1 MRRRDFFGLAFGST
15 AFVWPRETLAQQS
28 GKLPVIAFLGGATPQ
43 MWAPWTGAF
52 VDRLKALGWIDGQT
66 VRLEFR
72 WAEGKPEL
80 ITPLAQEFARLNPN
94 VIIGGAN
101 DVAGTKAIR
110 KEIPTVPIL
119 FFANDPLGSG
129 LVNSLARPSG
139 NLTGISLQTLD
150 LANKRFEILREAVLS
165 MRRLAVMANANIAPT
180 TLEMETVQGLAR
192 KFGIDAVPLEIRR
205 SEDIESAFARLQTEQ
220 VDALYVVIDA
230 LLNTNRLLIVRSAQA
245 AKLPAIY
252 GTHDWVH
259 YRGAL

>member
-1 MRRRDFFGLAFGST
+1 MRRREFFGLAIAST
-15 AFVWPRETLAQQS
+15 AFGWPRPVVAQQS
-28 GKLPVIAFLGGATPQ
+28 GKLPVIAFLGGATPT
-43 MWAPWTGAF
+43 MWAPWTSAF

-110 KEIPTVPIL
+110 KEIPTIPII

-139 NLTGISLQTLD
+139 NMTGISLQTLD
-150 LANKRFEILREAVLS
+150 QANKRFELLRETVPG
-165 MRRLAVMANANIAPT
+165 MRRLAVMANAN
-180 TLEMETVQGLAR
+180 
-192 KFGIDAVPLEIRR
+192 
-205 SEDIESAFARLQTEQ
+205 
-220 VDALYVVIDA
+220 
-230 LLNTNRLLIVRSAQA
+230 NN
-245 AKLPAIY
+245 
-252 GTHDWVH
+252 
-259 YRGAL
+259 

>member
-1 MRRRDFFGLAFGST
+1 
-15 AFVWPRETLAQQS
+15 
-28 GKLPVIAFLGGATPQ
+28 

-101 DVAGTKAIR
+101 DVAGTRAIR
-110 KEIPTVPIL
+110 KEIPTTPII

-139 NLTGISLQTLD
+139 NMTGISLQTLD
-150 LANKRFEILREAVLS
+150 LANKRFELLRETVPNIH
-165 MRRLAVMANANIAPT
+165 RLAVMANANIAPT
-180 TLEMETVQGLAR
+180 TLEMNTVQELAR
-192 KFGIDAVPLEIRR
+192 KFEIDPIPLEIRR
-205 SEDIESAFARLQTEQ
+205 AEDIESAFAKLKTEQ
-220 VDALYVVIDA
+220 VDALIRRDRCTSEYQSLGYRKIGGSGKIAGD
-230 LLNTNRLLIVRSAQA
+230 LWHSRLGPFRR
-245 AKLPAIY
+245 
-252 GTHDWVH
+252 THVLWVELSGAFRA
-259 YRGAL
+259 YR